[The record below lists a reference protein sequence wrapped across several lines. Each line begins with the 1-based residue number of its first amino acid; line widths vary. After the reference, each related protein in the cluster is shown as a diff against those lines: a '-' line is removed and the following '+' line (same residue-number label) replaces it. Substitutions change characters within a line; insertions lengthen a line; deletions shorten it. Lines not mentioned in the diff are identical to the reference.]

1 METIQAKVKYT
12 SVIEYKK
19 ILAFCDKHAIDRPDV
34 RYSSKKGV
42 YYAIL
47 SVTPEL
53 VKKISR

>member
-1 METIQAKVKYT
+1 MIQAKVKYT
-12 SVIEYKK
+12 TVAEYKQ
-19 ILAFCDKHAIDRPDV
+19 ILAFCAMHAIDRPDV

-53 VKKISR
+53 VAKISR